1 MASVRCIDDA
11 LGITLNENGRLLRNI
26 IHGADTVMSH
36 ILHFYHLSAVDFI
49 DVSALGSPWGP
60 QFGVTSNAPLL
71 PIDVQNLLPTP
82 DCIVLNYVKALD
94 IRRDAHTLG
103 AIFSGRQPIQNA
115 IVPGGVSCMVTKTD
129 IDTARILCNKIR
141 NFINTAY
148 LVDVVTV
155 ASRTAALGDSNAL
168 TYWTA
173 GTNPGHLLAYGEY
186 PFFNEPFQ
194 TKTDL
199 LLDRGTVAYP
209 PAALVALSLTSIKER
224 VKYSYYTDATDNKH
238 PSDGV
243 TIPLSYLTS
252 PSLDTAQE
260 NGPQYSWLK
269 APRYGGLAHEVGPIA
284 RMVATYLANSTATNT
299 HTVSDTAGV
308 GAANFNAILLTLG
321 APALTPS
328 PANYNVLSLVTS
340 ALAAIN
346 NQAGTA
352 LGPSELFSPLGRH
365 ACRALECKYIAD
377 ALGGDIDNGQG
388 SWLDQLTL
396 VAATDFDAIDV
407 AAATAANNVAFG
419 YTYYPIPKKLSL
431 SGTGLAEA
439 PRGAL
444 GHWISIVDQKIA
456 NYQCV
461 VPTTWNN
468 GPKGSGPTD
477 RGPSESALYGI
488 PVCAGN
494 PTVNSVLLN
503 DAVLNIS
510 RMLHP
515 YDFCIACAVHVVTPE
530 GKELAKFK
538 MDTDGKITKYPVD
551 SE

>member
-224 VKYSYYTDATDNKH
+224 VKYSYYTAATDNLH
-238 PSDGV
+238 PSVGV
-243 TIPLSYLTS
+243 TTPLSSLTS
-252 PSLDTAQE
+252 PSLETAQE

-284 RMVATYLANSTATNT
+284 RMVATYLANSTGANT
-299 HTVSDTAGV
+299 HTVSDIGAGISDFNTILSALSATV
-308 GAANFNAILLTLG
+308 LPTPAAYT
-321 APALTPS
+321 
-328 PANYNVLSLVTS
+328 VQDLVTS
-340 ALAAIN
+340 ALDAVSDRVGVVLTAN
-346 NQAGTA
+346 N
-352 LGPSELFSPLGRH
+352 LFSPLGRH

-377 ALGGDIDNGQG
+377 ALGGDVDGLG

-396 VAATDFDAIDV
+396 VAATDFDALDS
-407 AAATAANNVAFG
+407 AAANNVAFG

-468 GPKGSGPTD
+468 CPKGSGPTD

-488 PVCAGN
+488 PVCVGN

-538 MDTDGKITKYPVD
+538 MDTDGKITKFPVD